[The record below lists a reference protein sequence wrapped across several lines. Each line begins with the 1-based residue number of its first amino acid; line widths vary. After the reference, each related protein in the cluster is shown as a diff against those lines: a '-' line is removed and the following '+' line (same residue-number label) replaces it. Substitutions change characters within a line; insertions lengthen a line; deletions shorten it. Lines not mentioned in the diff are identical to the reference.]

1 MVAIPFPLSSLPGP
15 SGPEG
20 QGRLVNAFAE
30 REGERILWRRSPG
43 SESFRDT
50 GRQDPRGFLDVN
62 GTLYAAFRD
71 TVVTIGADG
80 AVTALTG
87 RISGAGPVTMARNN
101 KVPDPDV
108 VCVFENG
115 VAVAD
120 RVSLSTY
127 PDGDLPQ
134 PNSVSFLDG
143 FFLFTVADGRIFA
156 SDLNGTAVD
165 ALSFAKAEAKP
176 DGLSRGIVSGS
187 YFYGFGTASFERWR
201 NVGTQPFPL
210 ARDAVVPVGLAGPWA
225 VAGFED
231 GWDGL
236 PILVAADNTVRAIA
250 GTDPQV
256 ISTRHVERLIAA
268 VDDRTKLT
276 ACVYGAGGHAF
287 WSLSGPDW
295 TVEFNT
301 TTRAWNE
308 RRSHG
313 AARWRCGPTVKAF
326 GRWLAGD
333 LRSSRLLAI
342 DGALQ
347 SEAGEPLGVVIES
360 APVMAFPA
368 RVAVTA
374 AHFDFVTAVGDAR
387 GVAPVETDPT
397 VAISW
402 SHDGGATWGAPVFR
416 SLGRQGETRTRIRIN
431 RLGLTTHR
439 GIRFRLA
446 ISDPV
451 RVALLGGEVEA
462 AARTP

>member
-1 MVAIPFPLSSLPGP
+1 MVAIPFPISSLPGP
-15 SGPEG
+15 SGPES
-20 QGRLVNAFAE
+20 QGRLINAFAE

-43 SESFRDT
+43 AEPFRET
-50 GRQDPRGFLDVN
+50 GHRDPRGFLDVN
-62 GTLYAAFRD
+62 GNLYAAYRD
-71 TVVTIGADG
+71 RMVTIAADG
-80 AVTALTG
+80 AVVALTG
-87 RISGAGPVTMARNN
+87 SISGAGPVTIARNN
-101 KVPDPDV
+101 KTPDPDV

-115 VAVAD
+115 VAFAD
-120 RVSLSTY
+120 RTSVSTY

-143 FFLFTVADGRIFA
+143 FFLFTIADGRIFA
-156 SDLNGTAVD
+156 SDLNTTAID

-176 DGLSRGIVSGS
+176 DGLLRGVVSGS
-187 YFYGFGTASFERWR
+187 YFYGFGPGSFERWR
-201 NVGTQPFPL
+201 NVGTAPFPL
-210 ARDAVVPVGLAGPWA
+210 ARDAVVPVGLAGPFA
-225 VAGFED
+225 VAGCED
-231 GWDGL
+231 GWDGP
-236 PILVAADNTVRAIA
+236 PIFVAADNTVREIA

-256 ISTRHVERLIAA
+256 ISTRHVEQLIAA
-268 VDDRTKLT
+268 VGDRTKLV

-308 RRSHG
+308 RRSFG
-313 AARWRCGPTVKAF
+313 LKRWRFGPTVRAF

-333 LRSSRLLAI
+333 LSSTQIFAV

-347 SEAGEPLGVVIES
+347 KEAGEALGIVIES
-360 APVMAFPA
+360 GPVTAFPA

-374 AHFDFVTAVGDAR
+374 AYFDFVTAVGDAR
-387 GVAPVETDPT
+387 SAAPVENDPT
-397 VAISW
+397 IAVSW
-402 SHDGGATWGAPVFR
+402 SHDGGETWGAPVLR

-451 RVALLGGEVEA
+451 RVVLLGGEVECA
-462 AARTP
+462 ERTP